1 MIHWFQENIV
11 TRCLDEC
18 YLEPLPQMVVAGVSR
33 WKALTKWFSYKFLSL
48 VEAQNQTLRIESGS
62 VQQALLMCSMLS

>member
-18 YLEPLPQMVVAGVSR
+18 YLEPLASKSLAGVSR
-33 WKALTKWFSYKFLSL
+33 WQGINQMVPPTSFITE
-48 VEAQNQTLRIESGS
+48 EAQTRP
-62 VQQALLMCSMLS
+62 